1 MNKYSIKINKKFGFK
16 QVYPTPSVIKI
27 NKFYQ
32 KIFYSKSYKNF
43 NIIERDF
50 AYAQRFGKG
59 KDHSGAKVKH
69 LYITNYDVND

>member
-43 NIIERDF
+43 NN
-50 AYAQRFGKG
+50 
-59 KDHSGAKVKH
+59 SSLKVQKS
-69 LYITNYDVND
+69 DKFFF